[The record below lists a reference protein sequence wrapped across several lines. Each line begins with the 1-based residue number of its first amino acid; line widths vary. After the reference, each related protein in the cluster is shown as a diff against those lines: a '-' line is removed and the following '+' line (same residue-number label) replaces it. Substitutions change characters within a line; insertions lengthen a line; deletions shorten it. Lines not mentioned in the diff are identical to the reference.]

1 MITVYG
7 PNGETKKINARSV
20 VEWLGDNPGW
30 SLDNPKTPVVDE
42 ADDSL
47 KIINQALAGQQ
58 DAISE
63 RTPEEVAEEVYAQ
76 AEMGIYYSGIPNVL
90 PNPNWQKGMDIEEK
104 YVPAQAAYPGI
115 NIIPSY
121 EGDLYLSGPN
131 FNPVNIGNM
140 QELLEDAG
148 YLDEDSYNPGHND
161 GPTKQAVGA
170 WFGDVNGA
178 TLNSWATGQNLN
190 IDPMQFLGNQI
201 NNRFTSQLQ
210 QIKDY
215 TQEVMQTVDRG
226 KMLRDGVQKLV
237 GNRRDYTSAE
247 LDAFR
252 QSMNELIDKEIQRNE
267 DIAIFKLNQEFGKLP
282 DPEAIAELG
291 LEGAEGATFMAEA
304 QAQATQPETFSAAEA
319 FIEKYGP
326 EYKSFREYP
335 ERQAKAQLNFNN
347 VNRSILGTSMRIT

>member
-20 VEWLGDNPGW
+20 VEWLGSNPGW
-30 SLDNPKTPVVDE
+30 SLDNPATGLVDE
-42 ADDSL
+42 SEKSIDT
-47 KIINQALAGQQ
+47 INQALAGEQGAIAEKKAEDVTQ
-58 DAISE
+58 D
-63 RTPEEVAEEVYAQ
+63 VLAQ
-76 AEMGIYYSGIPNVL
+76 VETGIYFSGVPSAL
-90 PNPNWQKGMDIEEK
+90 PNPNWDGVTIDEK
-104 YVPAQAAYPGI
+104 YVPIQSAYPGI

-148 YLDEDSYNPGHND
+148 YLTDGGYNPGQND
-161 GPTKQAVGA
+161 APTKQAVRA

-226 KMLRDGVQKLV
+226 KMLRDGVGKLV
-237 GNRRDYTSAE
+237 GSRRDYTSAE

-282 DPEAIAELG
+282 DPEAIAQLG

-304 QAQATQPETFSAAEA
+304 QAQSTQPEAFNASEA

-326 EYKSFREYP
+326 QYKSFREYP
-335 ERQAKAQLNFNN
+335 ERQSKARLNFDNIG
-347 VNRSILGTSMRIT
+347 RSVTGTSMRIR

>member
-30 SLDNPKTPVVDE
+30 SLDNPATELVDE
-42 ADDSL
+42 SEKSIDT
-47 KIINQALAGQQ
+47 INQALAGEQG
-58 DAISE
+58 AIAE
-63 RTPEEVAEEVYAQ
+63 KKAEEVTQDVLAQ
-76 AEMGIYYSGIPNVL
+76 VETGIYFSGVPSAL
-90 PNPNWQKGMDIEEK
+90 PNPNWDGVTIDEK
-104 YVPAQAAYPGI
+104 YVPIQVAYPGI
-115 NIIPSY
+115 DIIPSY
-121 EGDLYLSGPN
+121 QGDLYLSGPN
-131 FNPVNIGNM
+131 FNAVNIGNM

-148 YLDEDSYNPGHND
+148 YLTDGNYNPGQND
-161 GPTKQAVGA
+161 APTKKAVRA
-170 WFGDVNGA
+170 WFADVNGA
-178 TLNSWATGQNLN
+178 TLNSWASGQNIN

-252 QSMNELIDKEIQRNE
+252 DSMNDLIDQEIKRNE
-267 DIAIFKLNQEFGKLP
+267 DIAVFKLKQEFGKLP
-282 DPEAIAELG
+282 DPEAVAGLG
-291 LEGAEGATFMAEA
+291 LEGAEGAAFMSQAETL
-304 QAQATQPETFSAAEA
+304 ATQPEAFSASEA

-335 ERQAKAQLNFNN
+335 ERQQRAELNFNN
-347 VNRSILGTSMRIT
+347 VNRSILGTSMRIR

>member
-20 VEWLGDNPGW
+20 VEFLGNNPGW
-30 SLDNPKTPVVDE
+30 SLDNPATDLYDE
-42 ADDSL
+42 SDKSID
-47 KIINQALAGQQ
+47 IINQALAGEQN
-58 DAISE
+58 AIAE
-63 RTPEEVAEEVYAQ
+63 KKAEEVTEDVLAQ
-76 AEMGIYYSGIPNVL
+76 VETGIYFSGVPNAL
-90 PNPNWQKGMDIEEK
+90 PNPNWDGVTIAEK
-104 YVPAQAAYPGI
+104 YVPVQVAYPGI
-115 NIIPSY
+115 DIIPSY
-121 EGDLYLSGPN
+121 KGDLYLSGPN
-131 FNPVNIGNM
+131 FNAVNIGNM

-148 YLDEDSYNPGHND
+148 YLTDGNYNPGQND
-161 GPTKQAVGA
+161 APTKKAVRA
-170 WFGDVNGA
+170 WFADVNGA
-178 TLNSWATGQNLN
+178 TLNSWDSGQNLN

-282 DPEAIAELG
+282 DPEAIAQLG

-347 VNRSILGTSMRIT
+347 VNRSILGTSMRIR

>member
-20 VEWLGDNPGW
+20 VEWLGSNPGW

-58 DAISE
+58 DGIAE

-115 NIIPSY
+115 DIIPSY
-121 EGDLYLSGPN
+121 QGDLYLSGPN
-131 FNPVNIGNM
+131 FNAVNIANM

-148 YLDEDSYNPGHND
+148 YLTDSGYNPGQND
-161 GPTKQAVGA
+161 APTKQAVRA
-170 WFGDVNGA
+170 WFADVNGA

-190 IDPMQFLGNQI
+190 LDPMQFLGNQI

-226 KMLRDGVQKLV
+226 KMLRDGVQKIV

-267 DIAIFKLNQEFGKLP
+267 DIAIYKLKQEFGKIPSEQEFQEDEASPLFDESLRDLFP
-282 DPEAIAELG
+282 KPEG
-291 LEGAEGATFMAEA
+291 
-304 QAQATQPETFSAAEA
+304 TFSAAEA

-347 VNRSILGTSMRIT
+347 VNSSILGTSMRIR

>member
-20 VEWLGDNPGW
+20 VEWLGSNPSW
-30 SLDNPKTPVVDE
+30 SLDNPATGLVDE
-42 ADDSL
+42 SEKSIDT
-47 KIINQALAGQQ
+47 INQALAGEQGAIAEKKAEDVTQ
-58 DAISE
+58 D
-63 RTPEEVAEEVYAQ
+63 VLAQ
-76 AEMGIYYSGIPNVL
+76 VETGIYFSGVPSAL
-90 PNPNWQKGMDIEEK
+90 PNPNWDGVTIDEK
-104 YVPAQAAYPGI
+104 YVPIQSAYPGI

-148 YLDEDSYNPGHND
+148 YLTDGGYNPGQND
-161 GPTKQAVGA
+161 APTKQAVRA

-226 KMLRDGVQKLV
+226 KMLRDGVGKLV
-237 GNRRDYTSAE
+237 GSRRDYTSAE

-282 DPEAIAELG
+282 DPEAIAQLG

-304 QAQATQPETFSAAEA
+304 QAQSTQPEAFNASEA

-326 EYKSFREYP
+326 QYKSFREYP
-335 ERQAKAQLNFNN
+335 ERQSKARLNFDNIG
-347 VNRSILGTSMRIT
+347 RSVTGTSMRIR

>member
-7 PNGETKKINARSV
+7 PDGETKKINARSV
-20 VEWLGDNPGW
+20 VEWLGSNPGW
-30 SLDNPKTPVVDE
+30 SLDNPVTDLVDE

-47 KIINQALAGQQ
+47 KIINQATAG
-58 DAISE
+58 SSGNLTE
-63 RTPEEVAEEVYAQ
+63 KTPKEVADEVYEQ

-90 PNPNWQKGMDIEEK
+90 PNPNWQKGMAIEEK

-115 NIIPSY
+115 KIIPSY
-121 EGDLYLSGPN
+121 EGDLYLSGAN
-131 FNPVNIGNM
+131 FNAVNIGNM

-148 YLDEDSYNPGHND
+148 YLTAGNYNPGNND
-161 GPTKQAVGA
+161 APTKQAVRA

-252 QSMNELIDKEIQRNE
+252 QSMNELIDTEIKRNE
-267 DIAIFKLNQEFGKLP
+267 DIAVFKLKEEFGKLP
-282 DPEAIAELG
+282 DPEAVAGLG
-291 LEGAEGATFMAEA
+291 LEGAEGAAFMT
-304 QAQATQPETFSAAEA
+304 QAQKLATQPEAFNASEA

-335 ERQAKAQLNFNN
+335 ERQDRARLNFNN
-347 VNRSILGTSMRIT
+347 IGRSIMGTSMRIE

>member
-20 VEWLGDNPGW
+20 IEWLGDNPGW
-30 SLDNPKTPVVDE
+30 SLDNPATELVDE
-42 ADDSL
+42 SEKSIDT
-47 KIINQALAGQQ
+47 INQALAGEQG
-58 DAISE
+58 AISE
-63 RTPEEVAEEVYAQ
+63 KKAEEVTQDVLAQ
-76 AEMGIYYSGIPNVL
+76 VETGIYFSGVPSAL
-90 PNPNWQKGMDIEEK
+90 PNPNWDGVTIDEK
-104 YVPAQAAYPGI
+104 YVPIQSAYPGI
-115 NIIPSY
+115 DIIPSY
-121 EGDLYLSGPN
+121 QGDLYLSGPN
-131 FNPVNIGNM
+131 FNAVNIGNM

-148 YLDEDSYNPGHND
+148 YLTEGNYNPGQND
-161 GPTKQAVGA
+161 APTKQAVRA
-170 WFGDVNGA
+170 WFADVNGA
-178 TLNSWATGQNLN
+178 TLNSWASGQNLN

-226 KMLRDGVQKLV
+226 KMLRDGVSKLV

-252 QSMNELIDKEIQRNE
+252 SSMNDLIDQEIKRNE
-267 DIAIFKLNQEFGKLP
+267 DIAVFKLKQEFGKLP
-282 DPEAIAELG
+282 DPEAVAGLG
-291 LEGAEGATFMAEA
+291 LEGAEGAAFMSQAETL
-304 QAQATQPETFSAAEA
+304 ATQPEAFSAAEA

-335 ERQAKAQLNFNN
+335 ERQQRAELNFNN
-347 VNRSILGTSMRIT
+347 VNRSILGTSMRIR